1 MLQFSKNGTLIY
13 QNAPVAEEYG
23 NLIEVE
29 NFLLYPNSR
38 AMTEVLGQD
47 KKFLKMIQDFLNEHH
62 NSPSTVTYRKSDHNG
77 IFLDFVARKKVG
89 KNKHSGFS
97 IIVSYGR

>member
-1 MLQFSKNGTLIY
+1 
-13 QNAPVAEEYG
+13 
-23 NLIEVE
+23 
-29 NFLLYPNSR
+29 
-38 AMTEVLGQD
+38 
-47 KKFLKMIQDFLNEHH
+47 MIQDFLNEHH

-97 IIVSYGR
+97 IIVSYGRIKNNINKLELDIADMQKDADGEKSVRVKDSMSNVKSMFNFGGKS